1 MAGDLRLVGAEL
13 AAIAAAE
20 RGEPREESGGG
31 DGGNGPSISTHA
43 DLSL

>member
-13 AAIAAAE
+13 AAIGAAE
-20 RGEPREESGGG
+20 RGEAREQSGGG